1 MIGYCVAKMWD
12 LITQGG
18 PLVWVLLA
26 LSFVATVVVL
36 ERILYFQRNRVHVGN
51 LILGLANH
59 VRKKAYGEALH
70 EAARAPGP
78 VARVAHAT
86 LMRHHLPRTDLR
98 DIAREAGQLE
108 VPRIENNLRAL
119 YTVAL
124 IAPLVGMMGTVMG
137 LIETF
142 GGMQERA
149 GFSSAKMINDG
160 VHECLIT
167 TAVGLMVAVPAY
179 LFYMYFLGRA
189 KRMVHRIERAGIEM
203 VNLICDAREA
213 TSDIVSFGEEVAQA
227 RRGNTQSINDKAS
240 ASPDK

>member
-1 MIGYCVAKMWD
+1 MWD
-12 LITQGG
+12 LIKQGG
-18 PLVWVLLA
+18 PLIWVLLA

-36 ERILYFQRNRVHVGN
+36 ERILFFQRNRVHVGN
-51 LILGLANH
+51 LILGLANY

-98 DIAREAGQLE
+98 DIAHEAGQLE

-124 IAPLVGMMGTVMG
+124 VAPLVGIMGTVMG

-142 GGMQERA
+142 GGMHERA

-179 LFYMYFLGRA
+179 LFYMYFLGSA
-189 KRMVHRIERAGIEM
+189 KRMIHRIERAGIEM
-203 VNLICDAREA
+203 VNVICDAREA
-213 TSDIVSFGEEVAQA
+213 TSEIVEIGNKEKQTRREEVAD
-227 RRGNTQSINDKAS
+227 S
-240 ASPDK
+240 

>member
-1 MIGYCVAKMWD
+1 MWE
-12 LITQGG
+12 LINQGG
-18 PLVWVLLA
+18 SLVWVLLA
-26 LSFVATVVVL
+26 LTFVATVVVL
-36 ERILYFQRNRVHVGN
+36 ERILFFQRNRIHVGN

-108 VPRIENNLRAL
+108 VPRIEKNLRAL
-119 YTVAL
+119 YAVAL
-124 IAPLVGMMGTVMG
+124 IAPLVGMMGTVLG

-142 GGMQERA
+142 GGMQERS

-167 TAVGLMVAVPAY
+167 TALGLMVAVPCY
-179 LFYMYFLGRA
+179 LFYLYFLGRA

-203 VNLICDAREA
+203 VNVICDAREA
-213 TSDIVSFGEEVAQA
+213 TSAIVSFGDEKAA
-227 RRGNTQSINDKAS
+227 RESRGAKS
-240 ASPDK
+240 

>member
-1 MIGYCVAKMWD
+1 MWK

-18 PLVWVLLA
+18 PLIWVLLV
-26 LSFVATVVVL
+26 LSFVATIVVL
-36 ERILYFQRNRVHVGN
+36 ERMLYFQRNRLHVGN
-51 LILGLANH
+51 LVLGLANH

-86 LMRHHLPRTDLR
+86 LMRHHLPRRDLR

-108 VPRIENNLRAL
+108 VPRIEKNLRAL

-142 GGMQERA
+142 GGMQEKA
-149 GFSSAKMINDG
+149 GFSSSKMINGG

-179 LFYMYFLGRA
+179 LFYMYYVSRA

-203 VNLICDAREA
+203 VNVICDAREA
-213 TSDIVSFGEEVAQA
+213 ESSILSIGDELAKA
-227 RRGNTQSINDKAS
+227 RRGTQKSQENMAS
-240 ASPDK
+240 GSVEK

>member
-1 MIGYCVAKMWD
+1 M
-12 LITQGG
+12 
-18 PLVWVLLA
+18 
-26 LSFVATVVVL
+26 
-36 ERILYFQRNRVHVGN
+36 
-51 LILGLANH
+51 ANH

-108 VPRIENNLRAL
+108 VPRIEKNLRAL

-124 IAPLVGMMGTVMG
+124 VAPLVGMMGTVMG

-142 GGMQERA
+142 DGMQERA

-167 TAVGLMVAVPAY
+167 TAVGLMVAVPTF

-203 VNLICDAREA
+203 VNVICDAREA
-213 TSDIVSFGEEVAQA
+213 TSDIVSFGDEAKQA
-227 RRGNTQSINDKAS
+227 RMSQTQAVEES
-240 ASPDK
+240 ASKSSSEQ

>member
-1 MIGYCVAKMWD
+1 MWE
-12 LITQGG
+12 LINQGG
-18 PLVWVLLA
+18 SLVWVLLA
-26 LSFVATVVVL
+26 LTFVATVVVL
-36 ERILYFQRNRVHVGN
+36 ERILFFQRNRIHVGN

-59 VRKKAYGEALH
+59 VRKKAYGEAMH

-108 VPRIENNLRAL
+108 VPRIEKNLRAL
-119 YTVAL
+119 YAVAL
-124 IAPLVGMMGTVMG
+124 IAPLVGMLGTVLG

-142 GGMQERA
+142 GGMQERS

-167 TAVGLMVAVPAY
+167 TALGLMVAVPCY
-179 LFYMYFLGRA
+179 LFYMYFIGRV
-189 KRMVHRIERAGIEM
+189 KRMVHSIERAGIEM
-203 VNLICDAREA
+203 VNVICDSREA
-213 TSDIVSFGEEVAQA
+213 TSDIVSFGDRAKEA
-227 RRGNTQSINDKAS
+227 REYRADPES
-240 ASPDK
+240 ANN

>member
-1 MIGYCVAKMWD
+1 MWD
-12 LITQGG
+12 LISQGG

-26 LSFVATVVVL
+26 LSFVATVIVL

-86 LMRHHLPRTDLR
+86 LMRHHLPRVDLR

-108 VPRIENNLRAL
+108 VPRIEKNLRGL

-124 IAPLVGMMGTVMG
+124 VAPLVGMMGTVMG

-142 GGMQERA
+142 SGMQERA

-160 VHECLIT
+160 VHESLIT
-167 TAVGLMVAVPAY
+167 TALGLMVAVPAY

-203 VNLICDAREA
+203 VNVVCDAREA
-213 TSDIVSFGEEVAQA
+213 KSDIVSFGDEAAEA
-227 RRGNTQSINDKAS
+227 RRQKTEAS
-240 ASPDK
+240 ASSKK

>member
-1 MIGYCVAKMWD
+1 MWE
-12 LITQGG
+12 LINQGG
-18 PLVWVLLA
+18 SLVWVLLA
-26 LSFVATVVVL
+26 LTFVATVVVL
-36 ERILYFQRNRVHVGN
+36 ERILFFQRNRIHVGN

-108 VPRIENNLRAL
+108 VPRIEKNLRAL
-119 YTVAL
+119 YAVAL
-124 IAPLVGMMGTVMG
+124 IAPLVGMMGTVLG
-137 LIETF
+137 LIDTF

-149 GFSSAKMINDG
+149 GFSSAKIINDG

-167 TAVGLMVAVPAY
+167 TALGLMVAVPCY

-203 VNLICDAREA
+203 VNVICDAREA
-213 TSDIVSFGEEVAQA
+213 TSDIVSFG
-227 RRGNTQSINDKAS
+227 DKAKEARETNAQS
-240 ASPDK
+240 AKAEQ

>member
-1 MIGYCVAKMWD
+1 MWD

-18 PLVWVLLA
+18 SLVYVLLV
-26 LSFVATVVVL
+26 LSFVAAVVVL
-36 ERILYFQRNRVHVGN
+36 ERILFFQRNRVHVGN

-108 VPRIENNLRAL
+108 VPRIERNLRGL

-124 IAPLVGMMGTVMG
+124 IAPLVGMMGTVLG

-142 GGMQERA
+142 NGMQA
-149 GFSSAKMINDG
+149 SSGFSSAKMINDG
-160 VHECLIT
+160 VHVCLIT
-167 TAVGLMVAVPAY
+167 TALGLMVAVPSY

-189 KRMVHRIERAGIEM
+189 HRMVHRIERAGIEM
-203 VNLICDAREA
+203 VNVICDAREA
-213 TSDIVSFGEEVAQA
+213 TSDIVSFGDEAAEA
-227 RRGNTQSINDKAS
+227 RRTSSQRKSKSSESDAS
-240 ASPDK
+240 ASAKK

>member
-1 MIGYCVAKMWD
+1 MWD

-18 PLVWVLLA
+18 SLVYVLLV
-26 LSFVATVVVL
+26 LSFVAVVIVL
-36 ERILYFQRNRVHVGN
+36 ERILFFQRNRVHVGN

-108 VPRIENNLRAL
+108 VPRIERNLRGL
-119 YTVAL
+119 YTVSL
-124 IAPLVGMMGTVMG
+124 IAPLVGMMGTVLG

-142 GGMQERA
+142 NGMQESA
-149 GFSSAKMINDG
+149 GFSSTKMINDG

-167 TAVGLMVAVPAY
+167 TALGLMVAVPAY

-189 KRMVHRIERAGIEM
+189 NRMVHRIERAGIEM
-203 VNLICDAREA
+203 VNVVCDAREA
-213 TSDIVSFGEEVAQA
+213 TSDIVSFGDEAAEA
-227 RRGNTQSINDKAS
+227 RRTSSQRKSEISK
-240 ASPDK
+240 PDTSTAAKK

>member
-1 MIGYCVAKMWD
+1 
-12 LITQGG
+12 
-18 PLVWVLLA
+18 
-26 LSFVATVVVL
+26 
-36 ERILYFQRNRVHVGN
+36 
-51 LILGLANH
+51 
-59 VRKKAYGEALH
+59 
-70 EAARAPGP
+70 
-78 VARVAHAT
+78 
-86 LMRHHLPRTDLR
+86 
-98 DIAREAGQLE
+98 
-108 VPRIENNLRAL
+108 
-119 YTVAL
+119 
-124 IAPLVGMMGTVMG
+124 MMGTVMG

-203 VNLICDAREA
+203 VNVICDAREA

-227 RRGNTQSINDKAS
+227 RRENTQSIKDKAS
-240 ASPDK
+240 ASQDK

>member
-1 MIGYCVAKMWD
+1 MWE
-12 LITQGG
+12 LINQGG
-18 PLVWVLLA
+18 SLVWVLLA
-26 LSFVATVVVL
+26 LTFVATVVVL
-36 ERILYFQRNRVHVGN
+36 ERILFFQRNRIHVGN

-108 VPRIENNLRAL
+108 VPRIEKNLRAL
-119 YTVAL
+119 YAVAL
-124 IAPLVGMMGTVMG
+124 IAPLVGMLGTVLG

-142 GGMQERA
+142 GGMQERS

-167 TAVGLMVAVPAY
+167 TALGLMVAVPCY
-179 LFYMYFLGRA
+179 LFYMYFLGRV
-189 KRMVHRIERAGIEM
+189 KRMVHSIERAGIEM
-203 VNLICDAREA
+203 VNVICDSREA
-213 TSDIVSFGEEVAQA
+213 TSDIVSFG
-227 RRGNTQSINDKAS
+227 DKAKEARGERADS
-240 ASPDK
+240 ESVNR

>member
-1 MIGYCVAKMWD
+1 MWD

-26 LSFVATVVVL
+26 LSFAATVVVL
-36 ERILYFQRNRVHVGN
+36 ERVLYFQRNRVHVGN
-51 LILGLANH
+51 LVLGLANH
-59 VRKKAYGEALH
+59 VRKKAFGEALH

-86 LMRHHLPRTDLR
+86 LMRHNLPRADLR

-108 VPRIENNLRAL
+108 VPRIEKNLRAL

-124 IAPLVGMMGTVMG
+124 VAPLVGMMGTVMG

-149 GFSSAKMINDG
+149 GFSSVKMINSG

-179 LFYMYFLGRA
+179 LFYMHFLGRA

-203 VNLICDAREA
+203 VNVICDARGA

-227 RRGNTQSINDKAS
+227 RWSKNKQSVEDKVS
-240 ASPDK
+240 SGK

>member
-1 MIGYCVAKMWD
+1 MWE
-12 LITQGG
+12 LINQGG
-18 PLVWVLLA
+18 SLVWVLLV
-26 LSFVATVVVL
+26 LTFVATVVVL
-36 ERILYFQRNRVHVGN
+36 ERILFFQRNRIHVGN

-98 DIAREAGQLE
+98 DISREAGQLE
-108 VPRIENNLRAL
+108 VPRIEKNLRAL
-119 YTVAL
+119 YAVAL
-124 IAPLVGMMGTVMG
+124 IAPLVGMMGTVLG

-142 GGMQERA
+142 GGMQERS

-167 TAVGLMVAVPAY
+167 TALGLMVAVPSY

-189 KRMVHRIERAGIEM
+189 KRMIHRIERAGIEM
-203 VNLICDAREA
+203 VNVICDAREA
-213 TSDIVSFGEEVAQA
+213 TSDIVSFGEQ
-227 RRGNTQSINDKAS
+227 RNQSRLIKNRALKDEATAEHS
-240 ASPDK
+240 

>member
-1 MIGYCVAKMWD
+1 M
-12 LITQGG
+12 
-18 PLVWVLLA
+18 WVLLV
-26 LSFVATVVVL
+26 LSFIATVVVL

-51 LILGLANH
+51 LVLGLANH

-108 VPRIENNLRAL
+108 VPRIEKNLRAL

-124 IAPLVGMMGTVMG
+124 VAPLVGMMGTVMG
-137 LIETF
+137 LIQTF
-142 GGMQERA
+142 GGMQELS
-149 GFSSAKMINDG
+149 GFSSDKMINDG

-167 TAVGLMVAVPAY
+167 TALGLMVAVPAY
-179 LFYMYFLGRA
+179 LFYMYFVGRS

-203 VNLICDAREA
+203 VNVICDAREA
-213 TSDIVSFGEEVAQA
+213 TSDIVSFGDKAAEA
-227 RRGNTQSINDKAS
+227 RRTQTSVVETKS
-240 ASPDK
+240 SVSVEK

>member
-1 MIGYCVAKMWD
+1 MWD
-12 LITQGG
+12 LIKQGG
-18 PLVWVLLA
+18 PLIWVLLV

-36 ERILYFQRNRVHVGN
+36 ERIFFFQRNRVHVGN
-51 LILGLANH
+51 LILGLANY
-59 VRKKAYGEALH
+59 VRKKAYEDALY

-108 VPRIENNLRAL
+108 VPKIEKNLRAL

-124 IAPLVGMMGTVMG
+124 VAPLVGMMGTVMG

-142 GGMQERA
+142 GGMHERA

-179 LFYMYFLGRA
+179 LFYMYFLGYA
-189 KRMVHRIERAGIEM
+189 KRMIHRIERAGIEM
-203 VNLICDAREA
+203 VNVICDAREA
-213 TSDIVSFGEEVAQA
+213 TSEIVEIGNKEMQTRREKVANSQNEA
-227 RRGNTQSINDKAS
+227 NASSDK
-240 ASPDK
+240 